1 MVVTLNLPPDIER
14 AFKGAADAKG
24 LSLDEFLSEV
34 VLSSVEQVAEH
45 SGTAGTRSARIEF
58 EDGVPV
64 LRTGNAMESWTV
76 DETLDRVRR
85 EREHAILG
93 RSN

>member
-14 AFKGAADAKG
+14 AFKGAAAARG
-24 LSLDEFLSEV
+24 LSMDEFLSEV
-34 VLSSVEQVAEH
+34 VLSKAEQMAEQ
-45 SGTAGTRSARIEF
+45 GGFAEPRPARMAF

-64 LRTGNAMESWTV
+64 LRTGHEMESCTI
-76 DETLDRVRR
+76 DETLETVRR
-85 EREHAILG
+85 ERENVILR